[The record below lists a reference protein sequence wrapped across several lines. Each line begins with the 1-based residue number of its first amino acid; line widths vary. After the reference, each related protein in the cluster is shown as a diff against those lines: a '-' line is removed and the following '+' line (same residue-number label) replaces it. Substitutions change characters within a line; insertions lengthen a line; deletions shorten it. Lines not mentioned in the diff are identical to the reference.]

1 MGKLKALL
9 LTEGMHGMIS
19 QVEGM
24 AKALN
29 TEYTHKVVRLS
40 FPWNLIPPKFTPIS
54 QIVLK
59 EKIYITNN
67 EIPDIVIS
75 CGRKSVI
82 PSIFIKKQNSK
93 IFTIHIQDPK
103 VNFKNFDAIV
113 APEHDNLKGDN
124 IYTSKGAIHY
134 ITELEISKASQYLA
148 DKIKSE
154 KIVSLILGGPNK
166 YYSFNPDQIVNIFN
180 KIKTIFVSNG
190 YKVIMIP
197 SMRTPKEIIDLAI
210 REMGSCG
217 HVVNKVDKQAYL
229 SAYALAD
236 YVIVTCDS
244 TSMISEAATSGKP
257 IFVAHM
263 EEKKNNYKIIVIP
276 SMRTPKIS
284 IELAIKEFS
293 ECGYVVNHID
303 KQAYLSALALANN
316 VVVTCDSTSMISEA
330 ASSGKPIYVAH
341 MKAKKNNYRFKRFF
355 KLFKEMGITRDLS
368 DKVENWTYNKINE
381 AERIANTINSK
392 IRN

>member
-9 LTEGMHGMIS
+9 LTQGMHGMIS

-29 TEYTHKVVRLS
+29 TEYSHKIVRLS
-40 FPWNLIPPKFTPIS
+40 FPWNQIPPKLTPIS
-54 QIVLK
+54 EIILRD
-59 EKIYITNN
+59 KIYLT
-67 EIPDIVIS
+67 ESETPDLIIS

-82 PSIFIKKQNSK
+82 PSILIKKKNPK

-103 VNFKNFDAIV
+103 VSFKNFDAIV

-124 IYTSKGAIHY
+124 IYNSKGAIHY
-134 ITELEISKASQYLA
+134 ITNLEINNARQYLA

-166 YYSFNPDQIVNIFN
+166 YYSFKSDQIINIFN
-180 KIKTIFVSNG
+180 KIKSIFVSDG
-190 YKVIMIP
+190 YKVIIIP

-210 REMGSCG
+210 KEMGSYG

-229 SAYALAD
+229 SAYALAN

-263 EEKKNNYKIIVIP
+263 
-276 SMRTPKIS
+276 
-284 IELAIKEFS
+284 
-293 ECGYVVNHID
+293 
-303 KQAYLSALALANN
+303 
-316 VVVTCDSTSMISEA
+316 
-330 ASSGKPIYVAH
+330 
-341 MKAKKNNYRFKRFF
+341 KAKKNNYRFKKFF
-355 KLFKEMGITRDLS
+355 ELFKQMGITRDLG
-368 DKVENWTYNKINE
+368 EQIETWTYNKHNE
-381 AERIANTINSK
+381 AQRIAIDIKNK
-392 IRN
+392 IKN

>member
-29 TEYTHKVVRLS
+29 AEYSHKIVRLS
-40 FPWNLIPPKFTPIS
+40 FPWNLVPPKFTPIS
-54 QIVLK
+54 HIVLK
-59 EKIYITNN
+59 DKIYITDN
-67 EIPDIVIS
+67 EIPDLIIS

-82 PSIFIKKQNSK
+82 PSILLKRKNLK

-103 VNFKNFDAIV
+103 VNLKNFDVIV
-113 APEHDNLKGDN
+113 APEHDNLKGKN
-124 IYTSKGAIHY
+124 IYNSKGAIHY
-134 ITELEISKASQYLA
+134 ITKQEINNARQYLV

-166 YYSFNPDQIVNIFN
+166 YYSFDSEQIINIFN
-180 KIKTIFVSNG
+180 QIKSIFISDG
-190 YKVIMIP
+190 YKIIIIP

-210 REMGSCG
+210 REMSSCG

-229 SAYALAD
+229 SAYALAK

-244 TSMISEAATSGKP
+244 TSMISEAAASDKP

-263 EEKKNNYKIIVIP
+263 
-276 SMRTPKIS
+276 
-284 IELAIKEFS
+284 
-293 ECGYVVNHID
+293 
-303 KQAYLSALALANN
+303 
-316 VVVTCDSTSMISEA
+316 
-330 ASSGKPIYVAH
+330 
-341 MKAKKNNYRFKRFF
+341 KAKKDNYRFKRFF
-355 KLFKEMGITRDLS
+355 ELFKQMGITRDLGE
-368 DKVENWTYNKINE
+368 KVETWTYNKHNE
-381 AERIANTINSK
+381 AQRIAIEIKNK
-392 IRN
+392 IKN